1 MLSKVL
7 KLFTS
12 GKYRTLPDMANKL
25 DVTVDE
31 LKGILNILVATGKLK
46 VTSQNLG
53 GNQTGCSGCSDCAGG
68 CLVSTTCD
76 TPAKKNGN
84 SHDIPNNRDVRFY
97 ELRS

>member
-12 GKYRTLPDMANKL
+12 GKYRTLPEMANKL

-53 GNQTGCSGCSDCAGG
+53 GNQTGCSGCSGCAGG
-68 CLVSTTCD
+68 CSISSQESTPD
-76 TPAKKNGN
+76 ASNDK
-84 SHDIPNNRDVRFY
+84 SIHYY
-97 ELRS
+97 ELNKK

>member
-12 GKYRTLPDMANKL
+12 GKYRTLPEMANKL

-46 VTSQNLG
+46 VTSQSIG
-53 GNQTGCSGCSDCAGG
+53 GNQSGCSGCSGCAGG
-68 CLVSTTCD
+68 CSISNQEN
-76 TPAKKNGN
+76 TPDASNDK
-84 SHDIPNNRDVRFY
+84 SIHYY
-97 ELRS
+97 ELNKI